1 MEKGGTVVPITG
13 DAFPRAGWAGDS
25 CYVIEFGDVIDEEI
39 NARAVAFA
47 AHARMSAPDWVVEVV
62 PTYRSVAVYV
72 DSFRAERDVVAETAA
87 RWLRQYSVTGREEQ
101 VPFGIPVCYGGDFG
115 PDLASV
121 AAHAGIDE
129 DEVVRLHTGQVYL
142 VYMLGFT
149 PGFPYLGG
157 MNPKLET
164 PRLDEPRVAIP
175 AGSVGIA
182 GKQTGIY
189 PVESPGGWRL
199 IGRTPLTLFDPFR
212 DPPVLLEA
220 GMRLRFTSIDGDRFR
235 RIQEGKETWPQ

>member
-1 MEKGGTVVPITG
+1 
-13 DAFPRAGWAGDS
+13 
-25 CYVIEFGDVIDEEI
+25 
-39 NARAVAFA
+39 
-47 AHARMSAPDWVVEVV
+47 
-62 PTYRSVAVYV
+62 
-72 DSFRAERDVVAETAA
+72 
-87 RWLRQYSVTGREEQ
+87 
-101 VPFGIPVCYGGDFG
+101 
-115 PDLASV
+115 
-121 AAHAGIDE
+121 
-129 DEVVRLHTGQVYL
+129 
-142 VYMLGFT
+142 
-149 PGFPYLGG
+149 